1 MKVLLWLYRS
11 HINTKGLIPVM
22 MRIIIN
28 NKRINFPTQI
38 TIEEKNWDKNKQ
50 SIKGSDDLT
59 LKYNRYLTSLKARVW
74 NYYNENIKVGKPVT
88 VGQVKQYVLG
98 NDSTQYTLL
107 EAVNYQID
115 SLRAG
120 VG

>member
-74 NYYNENIKVGKPVT
+74 N
-88 VGQVKQYVLG
+88 
-98 NDSTQYTLL
+98 
-107 EAVNYQID
+107 
-115 SLRAG
+115 
-120 VG
+120 